1 MKTSKK
7 VTLATIKAFIRK
19 NSDNLLILT
28 KSRFDGMTDGCES
41 TGQIG
46 FVKVSKTESNIS
58 HTLGIQGAW
67 FVGQSRDYFV
77 PFERDGVK
85 GFEVSN
91 ACGHFEIAIGA

>member
-1 MKTSKK
+1 M
-7 VTLATIKAFIRK
+7 ATIKAFIRK
-19 NSDNLLILT
+19 HSDSLLILP

-46 FVKVSKTESNIS
+46 FVKASKTDANIS

-67 FVGQSRDYFV
+67 FVGQSRDYFTA
-77 PFERDGVK
+77 FCRDSLT

-91 ACGHFEIAIGA
+91 SCGHFEIATKELKL